1 MNSSE
6 SVIVVA
12 NVLSSLLGL
21 ALMQTKYRSYTLPE
35 RLSISFLVG
44 ALAINASM
52 HLLDGRDQ
60 GACAEMLLSLAILSR
75 MLTAGLWRFW
85 KCGRCPVTIL

>member
-44 ALAINASM
+44 ALAINAAM
-52 HLLDGRDQ
+52 HLLDGRNQ

-75 MLTAGLWRFW
+75 MLTAGLCRFW